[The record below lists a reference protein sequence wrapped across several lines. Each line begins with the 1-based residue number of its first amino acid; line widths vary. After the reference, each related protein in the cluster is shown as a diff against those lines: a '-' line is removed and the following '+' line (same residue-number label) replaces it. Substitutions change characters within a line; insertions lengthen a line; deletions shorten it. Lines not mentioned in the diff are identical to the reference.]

1 MKEDVDEM
9 KDLPSHSEMK
19 KELINAII
27 QAQKEK
33 EERLAQNRQ
42 LQIEIMIKDNSY
54 DHYDR
59 QPEQSNNE
67 HKYLNT
73 LANVHQVRFNLKE
86 TQERYNKMASELQA
100 KLNEKQSKCHEIMR
114 QFKELKQAVAAE
126 AVFSRTG
133 KEIP

>member
-86 TQERYNKMASELQA
+86 TQERYNKMASEL
-100 KLNEKQSKCHEIMR
+100 
-114 QFKELKQAVAAE
+114 
-126 AVFSRTG
+126 
-133 KEIP
+133 

>member
-1 MKEDVDEM
+1 MSTVSTINISLPHSMKEDVDEM

-59 QPEQSNNE
+59 
-67 HKYLNT
+67 
-73 LANVHQVRFNLKE
+73 
-86 TQERYNKMASELQA
+86 
-100 KLNEKQSKCHEIMR
+100 
-114 QFKELKQAVAAE
+114 
-126 AVFSRTG
+126 
-133 KEIP
+133 

>member
-59 QPEQSNNE
+59 
-67 HKYLNT
+67 
-73 LANVHQVRFNLKE
+73 
-86 TQERYNKMASELQA
+86 
-100 KLNEKQSKCHEIMR
+100 
-114 QFKELKQAVAAE
+114 
-126 AVFSRTG
+126 
-133 KEIP
+133 